1 MKVQDLAA
9 AIGAGGCLFFCYL
22 YCSGAYTSES
32 DALKKAAEAIENGT
46 IEKDCTV
53 SHPERIFYENAG
65 RRVRILRKKISSL
78 DEIKEKT
85 PVNFVNGNFNHW
97 VVVENGKVVFNSI
110 EKSVCV
116 AKGKPT
122 EARII
127 EYV

>member
-9 AIGAGGCLFFCYL
+9 SIGAGGCLFFCYL

-65 RRVRILRKKISSL
+65 RRVRILREKISSL

>member
-9 AIGAGGCLFFCYL
+9 SIGAGGCLFFCYL

-65 RRVRILRKKISSL
+65 RRVRILKKKISSL

-97 VVVENGKVVFNSI
+97 VVVENGKIVFNSL

>member
-9 AIGAGGCLFFCYL
+9 SIGAGGCLFFCYL

-85 PVNFVNGNFNHW
+85 PVNFVNGQFNHW
-97 VVVENGKVVFNSI
+97 VVVENGKIVFNSL

>member
-9 AIGAGGCLFFCYL
+9 SIGAGGCLFFCYL

-65 RRVRILRKKISSL
+65 RRVRVIKKKISSL

-97 VVVENGKVVFNSI
+97 VVVENGKVVFNSL
-110 EKSVCV
+110 ERSVCV

>member
-9 AIGAGGCLFFCYL
+9 SIGAGGCLFFCYL
-22 YCSGAYTSES
+22 FCSGAYTSDA

-46 IEKDCTV
+46 IEDDCTV

-97 VVVENGKVVFNSI
+97 VVVENGKIVFNSL
-110 EKSVCV
+110 ERSVCV

>member
-1 MKVQDLAA
+1 MKVQDFAA
-9 AIGAGGCLFFCYL
+9 SIGAGGCLFFCYL
-22 YCSGAYTSES
+22 FCSGAYTTDA

-97 VVVENGKVVFNSI
+97 VVVENGKIVFNSL
-110 EKSVCV
+110 ERSVCV

>member
-9 AIGAGGCLFFCYL
+9 SIGAGGCLFFCYL

-85 PVNFVNGNFNHW
+85 PVNFVNGQFNHW
-97 VVVENGKVVFNSI
+97 VVVENGKIVFNPL
-110 EKSVCV
+110 ERSVCV

>member
-9 AIGAGGCLFFCYL
+9 SIGAGGCLFFCYL

-97 VVVENGKVVFNSI
+97 VVVENGKIVFNPL

>member
-9 AIGAGGCLFFCYL
+9 SIGAGGCLFFCYL

-97 VVVENGKVVFNSI
+97 VVVENGKIVFNSL